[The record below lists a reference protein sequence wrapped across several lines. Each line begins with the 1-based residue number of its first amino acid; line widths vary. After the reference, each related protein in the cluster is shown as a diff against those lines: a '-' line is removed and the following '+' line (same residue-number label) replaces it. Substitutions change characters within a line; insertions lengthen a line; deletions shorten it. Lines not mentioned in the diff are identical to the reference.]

1 MLELLRLIA
10 KKHCLFRPDIL
21 LILKQA
27 LGVNPHRVKEDANG
41 RIKMCVI
48 QSIAYLIWHAHPAE
62 GVGAHDGVD
71 LDALQLMADIA
82 TSDPDAPV
90 QQDVSLYTPE
100 QVLLTFTN
108 ELFRTIRAP
117 YSPAFAR
124 ALGSFLTAGGR
135 NGMMV
140 RVILKLNRMG
150 ESTRAAK
157 EGIRNFAD
165 GGYRQYM
172 RKEDH
177 PVLQVVL

>member
-10 KKHCLFRPDIL
+10 KKHYLFRPDVL
-21 LILKQA
+21 LILKHA
-27 LGVNPHRVKEDANG
+27 LGVNPHQVKEDANG

-48 QSIAYLIWHAHPAE
+48 QSIADLIWNAHPAN

-82 TSDPDAPV
+82 TGEPDAPV
-90 QQDVSLYTPE
+90 QQGVSLYTPE

-108 ELFRTIRAP
+108 ELFHTIRAP

-135 NGMMV
+135 HGVMV
-140 RVILKLNRMG
+140 RVVLKLKRMG
-150 ESTRAAK
+150 ESTRDAK
-157 EGIRNFAD
+157 EGIKNFAD
-165 GGYRQYM
+165 GGYRRFM

-177 PVLQVVL
+177 PVMQEML